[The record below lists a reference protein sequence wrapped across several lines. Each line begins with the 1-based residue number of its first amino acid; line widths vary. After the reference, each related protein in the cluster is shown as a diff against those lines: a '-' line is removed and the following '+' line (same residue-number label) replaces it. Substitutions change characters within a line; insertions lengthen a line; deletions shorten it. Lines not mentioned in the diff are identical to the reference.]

1 MQARQRASSAP
12 APATPAAWSFYFPD
26 SAYVAQDRRAL
37 LITELLGAL
46 QSEEGWNIVKNL
58 QSVQQE
64 YVLQLDYQQL
74 LQICDSPDLAAAL
87 EMQPLEGLACLQAA
101 VHEAVFHVHK
111 QRTAILPAAA
121 EGPAKLAVQLTNY
134 TPSEMHIR
142 QLKSSSIGKLSTLR
156 GTVTRMSH
164 VRPLIVDMTFTCN
177 KCGNSVEASMPDGRF
192 TPPTRCTAE
201 GCKGRSFT
209 PERST
214 ARCIDWQKLR
224 LQELLGADQQAQGK
238 VPRSV
243 EVRTRQGP
251 SVGAFFGGNRA
262 LWGLL
267 LIHAMLDDQQQA
279 QDWTPLLRQSA

>member
-243 EVRTRQGP
+243 EVRTRW
-251 SVGAFFGGNRA
+251 N
-262 LWGLL
+262 
-267 LIHAMLDDQQQA
+267 
-279 QDWTPLLRQSA
+279 